1 MWTDTGQLVGRL
13 EELGAIRDAL
23 RDRHGVH
30 LLVIE
35 GTPGIGKTRLL
46 EEAAAT
52 ADTGGA
58 RVLRARGSELER
70 QLPFGVMRQLLEP
83 ALRGVPASERAELL
97 SGDAALATSALD
109 VRPTQHIVDGFAVLA
124 GLYWLIAGIAA
135 AEPLVLC
142 IDDLHWA
149 DEPSLRALAYLLGR
163 LEGVDAQLCVA
174 LRPHEPGSE
183 EALLSEITAAPRA
196 VTIRPS
202 PLDRDAVTALLRTRL
217 DPGADP
223 AFCAACEVTTH
234 GNPLLVCELARELA
248 DRGVEATAA
257 AAPTVAEVIP
267 RGIAP
272 SVLRRVQRVHPQASL
287 VAGAAAILGDGAE
300 PRLVAALA
308 GLDPGAANAVL
319 ESLVR
324 VEVLAR
330 ADPPAFAHPLVRA
343 AIAAA
348 VEAEDRGRLH
358 LEAARLLAADGA
370 PPERLAVHLTETPP
384 AGDPWVVDTLTAAG
398 QEAVAR
404 GAPGPAARLLRR
416 ALSEPPAAGREA
428 AVLLATGQAEA
439 RAGDA
444 RAIAHLQRA
453 IESAPD
459 ATTHAQAALLL
470 VQLLG
475 PAGQLKAGIDLALSA
490 LARMDPDSE
499 LWRRLEAEML
509 SLAVMDSSHRA
520 FAVAAAGPA
529 RPGDAGRRAG
539 RMHAAGDPLQRGARA
554 GTLAGRGGRTGRARP
569 GGRVADGVDPHV
581 RPCDQRPHAQRPT
594 TARRSRCGAISWP
607 TRGPAATSWGSRW
620 RTPSALRRTGTRGR
634 WTRPSRT
641 PISRCTSGRRG
652 CRRSPR
658 PSRSPSRPRRSSC
671 AEISRPRAPRSRWPP
686 GPRISCPVPILLSA
700 RGRLR
705 LAEGRLLD
713 ALEDMRLVGRLV
725 EQWMSDNTALAPWRA
740 EAALALHGLG
750 ETDEARELIARE
762 VADARRWGD
771 PWLLGQALRAQAL
784 VGPEGERISVLGEA
798 VALLRASEAR
808 LELALALLELGV
820 AQHASGLR
828 WSARQALREVLELAT
843 DCAAPAVADRARAA
857 LIAAGGR
864 PRRAAAT
871 GPLALTPTERRVA
884 RLAAS
889 GAGNREIA
897 QTLFVTEKTI
907 ETHLASA
914 YRKLGIRA
922 RGQLAAALTSSA

>member
-1 MWTDTGQLVGRL
+1 VWTDTGQLVGRL
-13 EELGAIRDAL
+13 EELGAIRHAL

-35 GTPGIGKTRLL
+35 GAPGIGKTRLL

-58 RVLRARGSELER
+58 RVLRGRGSELER

-109 VRPTQHIVDGFAVLA
+109 LRPTQHIVDGFAVLA

-142 IDDLHWA
+142 VDDLHWA

-163 LEGVDAQLCVA
+163 LDGVDAQLCVA
-174 LRPHEPGSE
+174 MRPHEPGGE

-202 PLDRDAVTALLRTRL
+202 PLDRDAVTALLRARL

-248 DRGVEATAA
+248 DRGVEPTAA

-287 VAGAAAILGDGAE
+287 VARAAAILGDGAE

-308 GLDPGAANAVL
+308 GVDPGAANAVL

-330 ADPPAFAHPLVRA
+330 ADPPTFAHPLVSA

-398 QEAVAR
+398 QEALAR

-416 ALSEPPAAGREA
+416 ALSEPPAAAQEA

-459 ATTHAQAALLL
+459 AATHAQAALLL

-490 LARMDPDSE
+490 LAHVDPDSE

-520 FAVAAAGPA
+520 FAVERLARLDPAMPADGQGACMLLAILSNEALARGRSRDDVVALAERALAGGWLLGSILMYAHATNALMHSGHYRQAIAVWGDFMAHARARGDVVGVSLAHAFRAAAHWHAGSLDEAIADADLSMHIGPARVSALTAAFALAFKAEALVLRGDLDAARTTVARAAGPE
-529 RPGDAGRRAG
+529 
-539 RMHAAGDPLQRGARA
+539 
-554 GTLAGRGGRTGRARP
+554 
-569 GGRVADGVDPHV
+569 
-581 RPCDQRPHAQRPT
+581 DQL
-594 TARRSRCGAISWP
+594 
-607 TRGPAATSWGSRW
+607 
-620 RTPSALRRTGTRGR
+620 PS
-634 WTRPSRT
+634 
-641 PISRCTSGRRG
+641 
-652 CRRSPR
+652 
-658 PSRSPSRPRRSSC
+658 
-671 AEISRPRAPRSRWPP
+671 
-686 GPRISCPVPILLSA
+686 PILLSA

-705 LAEGRLLD
+705 LAEGRLVD

-750 ETDEARELIARE
+750 ETAEARELIARE
-762 VADARRWGD
+762 VADARGWGD

-784 VGPEGERISVLGEA
+784 VGPEAERISVLGDA

-808 LELALALLELGV
+808 LELGLALLELGV
-820 AQHASGLR
+820 AQHASGHAR
-828 WSARQALREVLELAT
+828 PARQALREVLELAT
-843 DCAAPAVADRARAA
+843 DCAAPAVADRARIA

-884 RLAAS
+884 RIAAS

>member
-1 MWTDTGQLVGRL
+1 VWTDTGQLVGRL
-13 EELGAIRDAL
+13 EELGAIRHAL

-35 GTPGIGKTRLL
+35 GAPGIGKTRLL

-52 ADTGGA
+52 ADAGGA

-70 QLPFGVMRQLLEP
+70 ELPFGVMRQLLEP
-83 ALRGVPASERAELL
+83 ALGGVPAPERAELL
-97 SGDAALATSALD
+97 SGDAALAAPALD
-109 VRPTQHIVDGFAVLA
+109 LRPTQHIVDGFAVLS

-142 IDDLHWA
+142 LDDLHWS

-163 LEGVDAQLCVA
+163 LDGVDAQLCVA
-174 LRPHEPGSE
+174 LRPHEPESE
-183 EALLSEITAAPRA
+183 EALIHEITSTPRA

-202 PLDRDAVTALLRTRL
+202 PLDRDAVTALVRTRL
-217 DPGADP
+217 DPGADA
-223 AFCAACEVTTH
+223 AFCAACEASTQ
-234 GNPLLVCELARELA
+234 GNPLLLCELARELA
-248 DRGVEATAA
+248 ERGVAPTAA
-257 AAPTVAEVIP
+257 AAPAVGEVIP

-272 SVLRRVQRVHPQASL
+272 SVLRRVKRVHPQASS
-287 VAGAAAILGDGAE
+287 VAGAVAILGDGAE

-319 ESLVR
+319 ESLTR

-330 ADPPAFAHPLVRA
+330 ADPPSFVHPLVRA

-348 VEAEDRGRLH
+348 VDADDRGRLH

-384 AGDPWVVDTLTAAG
+384 GDDPWVVDTLIAAG
-398 QEAVAR
+398 QEAMAR

-416 ALSEPPAAGREA
+416 ALEEPPPAGQEA

-459 ATTHAQAALLL
+459 GATHAEAALLL

-475 PAGQLKAGIDLALSA
+475 PAGQLKAGIDLALNA
-490 LARMDPDSE
+490 LARLDPDSE

-520 FAVAAAGPA
+520 FAVQRLARLDPAMPVDGQGACMLLAILSNEALARGRSRDEVAALAERALAGGWLMESILMHAHATNALMHSGHYRQTIAVWGDFMAHARARGDVVGVSLAHAFRAAAHWHAGSLDEAIADADLSMHIGPARVSALTAAFALAFKAEALVLRGDLEAARTTIALAAGPE
-529 RPGDAGRRAG
+529 
-539 RMHAAGDPLQRGARA
+539 
-554 GTLAGRGGRTGRARP
+554 
-569 GGRVADGVDPHV
+569 
-581 RPCDQRPHAQRPT
+581 DQL
-594 TARRSRCGAISWP
+594 
-607 TRGPAATSWGSRW
+607 
-620 RTPSALRRTGTRGR
+620 PS
-634 WTRPSRT
+634 
-641 PISRCTSGRRG
+641 
-652 CRRSPR
+652 
-658 PSRSPSRPRRSSC
+658 
-671 AEISRPRAPRSRWPP
+671 
-686 GPRISCPVPILLSA
+686 PILLSA

-750 ETDEARELIARE
+750 QTAEARELIAWE
-762 VADARRWGD
+762 VAGAHRWGD

-784 VGPEGERISVLGEA
+784 VGPESERIPVLGEA
-798 VALLRASEAR
+798 VALLRPSEAR
-808 LELALALLELGV
+808 LELALALLELGA
-820 AQHASGLR
+820 AQHASGDAR
-828 WSARQALREVLELAT
+828 PARQALREVLELAT
-843 DCAAPAVADRARAA
+843 DCAAPAVADRARTA

-884 RLAAS
+884 RIAAS

-922 RGQLAAALTSSA
+922 RGQLAGALTSSA

>member
-1 MWTDTGQLVGRL
+1 
-13 EELGAIRDAL
+13 
-23 RDRHGVH
+23 
-30 LLVIE
+30 
-35 GTPGIGKTRLL
+35 
-46 EEAAAT
+46 
-52 ADTGGA
+52 
-58 RVLRARGSELER
+58 
-70 QLPFGVMRQLLEP
+70 MRQLLEP

-97 SGDAALATSALD
+97 SGDAALAASALD

-142 IDDLHWA
+142 VDDLQWG

-163 LEGVDAQLCVA
+163 LDGVDAQLCVA

-183 EALLSEITAAPRA
+183 EALIHEITSAPRA
-196 VTIRPS
+196 VTVRPA
-202 PLDRDAVTALLRTRL
+202 PLDRDAVTALVRTRL
-217 DPGADP
+217 DPGADD
-223 AFCAACEVTTH
+223 AFCAACQETTR

-248 DRGVEATAA
+248 DRGVAPTAA
-257 AAPTVAEVIP
+257 AAAVVGEVIP

-272 SVLRRVQRVHPQASL
+272 SVLRRVQRVHPHASR
-287 VAGAAAILGDGAE
+287 VAGAVAILGDGAE

-308 GLDPGAANAVL
+308 GLDPGATNAVL
-319 ESLVR
+319 ESLAR

-330 ADPPAFAHPLVRA
+330 ADPPTFAHPLVRA

-348 VEAEDRGRLH
+348 VDADDRDRLH

-384 AGDPWVVDTLTAAG
+384 AGDPWVVETLTAAG
-398 QEAVAR
+398 QEAMAR
-404 GAPGPAARLLRR
+404 GAPVTAARLLRR
-416 ALSEPPAAGREA
+416 ALEEPPPAGEEA

-453 IESAPD
+453 IEAAPD
-459 ATTHAQAALLL
+459 AAIHAQAALLL

-475 PAGQLKAGIDLALSA
+475 PAGQLKTGIDLALSA
-490 LARMDPDSE
+490 LARLDPDSE

-520 FAVAAAGPA
+520 FAVERLARLDPAMPADGQGACMLLAILSNEALARGRSREEVAALAERALAGGWLTESILMHAHATNALMHSGRYRQAIAVWGDFMAHARARGDVMGVSLAHAFRAAAHWRAGSLDEAIADADLSMHIGPARVSALTAAFALAFKVEALVLRGDLEAARTAIALAAGPE
-529 RPGDAGRRAG
+529 
-539 RMHAAGDPLQRGARA
+539 
-554 GTLAGRGGRTGRARP
+554 
-569 GGRVADGVDPHV
+569 
-581 RPCDQRPHAQRPT
+581 DQL
-594 TARRSRCGAISWP
+594 
-607 TRGPAATSWGSRW
+607 
-620 RTPSALRRTGTRGR
+620 PS
-634 WTRPSRT
+634 
-641 PISRCTSGRRG
+641 
-652 CRRSPR
+652 
-658 PSRSPSRPRRSSC
+658 
-671 AEISRPRAPRSRWPP
+671 
-686 GPRISCPVPILLSA
+686 PVLLSA

-750 ETDEARELIARE
+750 ETAQARELIARE
-762 VADARRWGD
+762 VTDARRWGD

-784 VGPEGERISVLGEA
+784 VGPESERVPVLSEA
-798 VALLRASEAR
+798 VALLRPSEAR
-808 LELALALLELGV
+808 LELAFALSELGV
-820 AQHASGLR
+820 AQHASGHAR
-828 WSARQALREVLELAT
+828 SARPALREALELAT
-843 DCAAPAVADRARAA
+843 DCAAPAVADRARTA

-884 RLAAS
+884 RIAAS
-889 GAGNREIA
+889 GLGNREIA
-897 QTLFVTEKTI
+897 QSLFVTEKTI

-922 RGQLAAALTSSA
+922 RGQLAAALTS